1 LCPPKP
7 HSLATKVLKQLIYN
21 YATFIPW
28 KCEEFILKVE
38 INNNNDNNNNND
50 IIIIIVANKK
60 IMELYCS
67 CILIPQWNLI
77 QMNGHIVYTILV
89 NHV

>member
-38 INNNNDNNNNND
+38 INNN
-50 IIIIIVANKK
+50 IIIIITIIVANKK

-77 QMNGHIVYTILV
+77 HMNGHIVYTILV